1 MGWNCVNNLSRKLY
15 NNRDKSNLKI
25 TARFVVNDSTFDNFA
40 KNGVIKRSFWN
51 FIMIN
56 YNYIL
61 LIWIDRR

>member
-40 KNGVIKRSFWN
+40 KMESLNAVFLGFHHDKLQLYFVD
-51 FIMIN
+51 M
-56 YNYIL
+56 
-61 LIWIDRR
+61 D